1 MYLIICS
8 LIQNLARLLRMFFNI
23 PLDRINP
30 VQYYFIP
37 LLELNSLEKD
47 LKEETLLEN
56 YYIKIST

>member
-1 MYLIICS
+1 
-8 LIQNLARLLRMFFNI
+8 MFFNI

>member
-8 LIQNLARLLRMFFNI
+8 LIQNFARLLRMFFNI
-23 PLDRINP
+23 LLDRINP